1 LSYKFKMK
9 KYIIIIVML
18 IGHISCKNKLKY
30 INNNRQQS
38 NGQLTDWPN
47 NDTQY
52 DTLTGNSDT
61 TQESL
66 TINRLMLRLEKDKF
80 TVKINKQLTTPLD
93 IVLYDENKVV
103 ILKDVATLKMFAR
116 STISDKR
123 MKNTFPDFTV
133 YEMNFKTKENA
144 EQVIKWYHSRSSNL
158 KELKSVDKIFSK
170 ANKVYFFET
179 RAEMFRDYIN
189 KYAETIK

>member
-1 LSYKFKMK
+1 MSYKFKMK

-93 IVLYDENKVV
+93 IILYDENKII
-103 ILKDVATLKMFAR
+103 ILKDVATFKLFAR
-116 STISDKR
+116 SKISDKR
-123 MKNTFPDFTV
+123 MENTFPDFTL
-133 YEMNFKTKENA
+133 YEMNFNSNKDA
-144 EQVIKWYHSRSSNL
+144 ERVIKWYHSRSSNL

>member
-1 LSYKFKMK
+1 
-9 KYIIIIVML
+9 
-18 IGHISCKNKLKY
+18 
-30 INNNRQQS
+30 
-38 NGQLTDWPN
+38 
-47 NDTQY
+47 
-52 DTLTGNSDT
+52 
-61 TQESL
+61 
-66 TINRLMLRLEKDKF
+66 
-80 TVKINKQLTTPLD
+80 
-93 IVLYDENKVV
+93 
-103 ILKDVATLKMFAR
+103 
-116 STISDKR
+116 

>member
-1 LSYKFKMK
+1 MK
-9 KYIIIIVML
+9 KYLIIIVML
-18 IGHISCKNKLKY
+18 IGYISCKNKIKY

-38 NGQLTDWPN
+38 NGQLADWPN

-66 TINRLMLRLEKDKF
+66 AINKLMLRLEKDKF

-93 IVLYDENKVV
+93 IVLYDQNKII
-103 ILKDVATLKMFAR
+103 ILKDVATFKLFAR
-116 STISDKR
+116 SKISDKR
-123 MKNTFPDFTV
+123 MENTFPDFTL
-133 YEMNFKTKENA
+133 YEMNFNSNKDA
-144 EQVIKWYHSRSSNL
+144 EQVIKWYLSSSTNL
-158 KELKSVDKIFSK
+158 KELKTIDKIFRK
-170 ANKVYFFET
+170 ANRVYYFET